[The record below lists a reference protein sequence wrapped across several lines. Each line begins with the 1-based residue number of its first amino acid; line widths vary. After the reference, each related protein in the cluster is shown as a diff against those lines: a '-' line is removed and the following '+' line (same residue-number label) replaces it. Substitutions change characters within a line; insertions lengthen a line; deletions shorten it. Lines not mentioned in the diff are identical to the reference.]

1 MLICISE
8 NPLRTITGEIGSGHG
23 KDKKHSLS
31 PSLENIS
38 IQGNLEIIMNILK
51 GGLENVSGFLFSAKK
66 CGIKYQN
73 RLDFALI
80 HALSPCNASGLF
92 TTNRI
97 IAAPVRLCRQ
107 RIGNR
112 IRSILMNANNAN
124 ACTGDEGFQHALL
137 LTGEVAREM
146 KTAPESVLMASTGV
160 IGAQLPVKKM
170 KKAIPDLVRE
180 LSIENGPLIP
190 QAIMT
195 TDTFPKEFAVRFHAS
210 QGTYT
215 IGGIAKGAG
224 MIAPDMATLLSFVI
238 TDAPLERDIL
248 DTLFKRC
255 VTKTFNHISIDGDMS
270 TNDTALILSPQ
281 SEKTLHGT
289 DIETFEESL
298 LTVLSRLSEMIIK
311 DGEGTTKVVQ
321 ITVRG
326 ARSGDDARRAAKA
339 VAESLLV
346 KTAFFGNDPNW
357 GRIACAVGYSGAA
370 VEEKNLSLSF
380 EKLKIL
386 ERGAPCSYDMDELLD
401 IVKRSRF
408 EITVDIGM
416 GTESCT
422 FLTTDI
428 SYEYVKINSEYTS

>member
-1 MLICISE
+1 
-8 NPLRTITGEIGSGHG
+8 
-23 KDKKHSLS
+23 
-31 PSLENIS
+31 
-38 IQGNLEIIMNILK
+38 MNILK

-66 CGIKYQN
+66 CGIKYRN

-80 HALSPCNASGLF
+80 HALSPCIASGLF

-97 IAAPVRLCRQ
+97 TAAPVRLCRE
-107 RIGNR
+107 RIDNS
-112 IRSILMNANNAN
+112 IRSILINASNAN
-124 ACTGDEGFQHALL
+124 ACTGDEGLQHALL

-146 KTAPESVLMASTGV
+146 KTAPESILMASTGV
-160 IGAQLPVKKM
+160 IGVPLPVEKM
-170 KKAIPDLVRE
+170 KRAIPDLVRE
-180 LSIENGPLIP
+180 LSKENGPLVP

-195 TDTFPKEFAVRFHAS
+195 TDTFPKECAVMFSSS
-210 QGTYT
+210 QGAYT

-224 MIAPDMATLLSFVI
+224 MIAPDMATLLSFII
-238 TDAPLERDIL
+238 TDAPLERETL

-255 VTKTFNHISIDGDMS
+255 VVKTFNHISIDGDMS

-298 LTVLSRLSEMIIK
+298 LMVLTRLAEMIIK
-311 DGEGTTKVVQ
+311 DGEGTTKAVQ

-326 ARSGDDARRAAKA
+326 AQSSNDARRAAKA
-339 VAESLLV
+339 IAESLLV
-346 KTAFFGNDPNW
+346 KTALFGNDPNW

-370 VEEKNLSLSF
+370 VEEKNLSISF
-380 EKLKIL
+380 EKLRIL
-386 ERGAPCSYDMDELLD
+386 ERGIPCSYDMDALRD
-401 IVKRSRF
+401 IVRKSRF
-408 EITVDIGM
+408 EIIVDIGM
-416 GTESCT
+416 GTGSCT